1 MGHYFLDI
9 LYSKMGHN
17 LLDTQYENMNFMK
30 ITKAAA
36 ILHNIAL
43 EWHDPPPGDNH
54 PNLEE
59 DPVIPLVAPPSPEQ
73 EFEDNVDLQRQRAQ
87 RLRDMYRELLNPD
100 ATEQERRKM
109 ARHRATVA
117 KIRRRRRPR

>member
-1 MGHYFLDI
+1 L
-9 LYSKMGHN
+9 
-17 LLDTQYENMNFMK
+17 ENAVK

-59 DPVIPLVAPPSPEQ
+59 DPVIPLVAPPRPEQ

-117 KIRRRRRPR
+117 EIRRRRRPR

>member
-1 MGHYFLDI
+1 M
-9 LYSKMGHN
+9 KN
-17 LLDTQYENMNFMK
+17 AVK
-30 ITKAAA
+30 ITQAAA

-54 PNLEE
+54 PDLQD
-59 DPVIPLVAPPSPEQ
+59 DPVIPLVAPPLPEP
-73 EFEDNVDLQRQRAQ
+73 EFEDNLDLQRLRAQ
-87 RLRDMYRELLNPD
+87 RLRDIYRGVLNPD

-117 KIRRRRRPR
+117 EIRRRRRPR